1 MIKPDNPDSRGLKV
15 FVNELG
21 RRTRLL
27 RKPGRS
33 LVSATVLTVAASLLV
48 AGPVR
53 QAAAEPDPQEPS
65 SPSVTTFPRPEDPDA
80 ALRAAVAEAKQQ
92 NKPAA

>member
-1 MIKPDNPDSRGLKV
+1 M
-15 FVNELG
+15 
-21 RRTRLL
+21 
-27 RKPGRS
+27 
-33 LVSATVLTVAASLLV
+33 AASLLV